1 MIKTKVIKGRPNYV
15 YRGGNYLEQPDKTL
29 IKRMVYDEESNVTN
43 VYCRRPGH
51 KLEILCSIVV
61 LLCVYIN
68 IAYVHKMEV
77 KLYYNSIA
85 TYYDGALFINLSND
99 DSNIF
104 NVRYALCYDDTEIV
118 SGMLEPGDTVI
129 SIPVK
134 DIKESYTLKLQHS
147 TARGVQT
154 DEVKINVIDRSN

>member
-15 YRGGNYLEQPDKTL
+15 YRGGNYLEQPEKTL

-43 VYCRRPGH
+43 VYCKKPGH
-51 KLEILCSIVV
+51 KLEILCGVIIA
-61 LLCVYIN
+61 LCVYAN
-68 IAYVHKMEV
+68 IVDIHKMEV

-85 TYYDGALFINLSND
+85 TYYNDALFVNLSND
-99 DSNIF
+99 KNNIF
-104 NVRYALCYDDTEIV
+104 NVRYALCDNDTEIV
-118 SGMLEPGDTVI
+118 SGVLEPGDTVI

-134 DIKESYTLKLQHS
+134 NIKDFYTLKLQHGTIS
-147 TARGVQT
+147 GVHT